1 MLERKEGDIINISS
15 GNFHDFIIFFF
26 KFYQFILVKDA
37 GRKLFPGGAVYCATK
52 WAVEAFTQGLRQETE
67 GTKIRVLSIQPGATS
82 SELGNSITDKS
93 VFESFAKNPLE
104 RFLDAEDVANAVLYA
119 LQQPAHCAINEILL
133 RPTCQRQ

>member
-1 MLERKEGDIINISS
+1 VDVNIKGVLNGVGAVLPGMLERKEGDIINISS
-15 GNFHDFIIFFF
+15 
-26 KFYQFILVKDA
+26 DA

-119 LQQPAHCAINEILL
+119 LQQPPHCAINEILL